1 LKGDAVPITAELHC
15 YDCGYVAAPVGGNTA
30 VAPFCFHLVLARPGG
45 GLRLVEGRQAR
56 CGRCGGPLY
65 LDEIEV
71 VRPRANDDRAI
82 LPARRGRPPKVV
94 RAV

>member
-1 LKGDAVPITAELHC
+1 MPITAELHC
-15 YDCGYVAAPVGGNTA
+15 YHCGYVAAQVGSDTA
-30 VAPFCFHLVLARPGG
+30 VAPFRFHLVLPRPGG
-45 GLRLVEGRQAR
+45 GLRLVEGRRVR

-71 VRPRANDDRAI
+71 VRPRATDDRPI
-82 LPARRGRPPKVV
+82 LRGRPGRPRKVA